1 MKQTTA
7 RPGAGEPAAPPAAT
21 ARRRGKALEQAI
33 FEAALEQLTSGGYAR
48 LTMEGVAGAA
58 QTGKAALYRR
68 WPSKLELALDALG
81 STLPPLTDVPD
92 LGSVRAELRQLI
104 GTFQVAMDSP
114 AGSAMRA
121 LMAEVDHGGGG
132 LLKDFV
138 MARLV
143 GPARR
148 AGLEVLRRGERRG
161 EVRSGA
167 VNEMVA
173 DVWPAMLLYR
183 TKFGAESVDAEF
195 CDHLLEDVLL
205 PLIRPQAG

>member
-1 MKQTTA
+1 M
-7 RPGAGEPAAPPAAT
+7 APPVAT
-21 ARRRGKALEQAI
+21 ARRRGRALEQAI

-104 GTFQVAMDSP
+104 DAFRVAMDSP

-121 LMAEVDHGGGG
+121 LMAELDHDRSD

-138 MARLV
+138 MSRV
-143 GPARR
+143 MGPARQ

-161 EVRSGA
+161 EVRPAA
-167 VNEMVA
+167 VSELVA

-195 CDHLLEDVLL
+195 CDQLLEDVLL